1 MLTAFNYYEPEE
13 EHRIQKGMKE
23 NPVFEQEL
31 KVAESFTKIHA
42 KKSIGRTSCVVCGSN
57 RLTKFFEKWGVEY
70 LRCADC
76 SSIVAD
82 VQEDDLSA
90 YVHLKEM
97 REIRLSDENQR
108 IGSENRQQRW
118 EELLDWLRYRT
129 FRYCGRNTGFSI
141 LDYGNQWKGLSRIL
155 QESTLCKEYE
165 LRDSILADRGQKEND
180 LAEPVD
186 IVLALDYIQQKVN
199 PVQFFEEVHN
209 SLKKDGLFILGV
221 KVGSGFDILT
231 LRGNNKNIFPY
242 EHVLMPSREGISIM
256 LKQTGFELLEFT
268 TPGTFDLNYVK
279 ANIDGLAK
287 DDYFMQYFLKTATPS
302 AEADFQRFIQ
312 KSGLS
317 SYAQVIARRMG

>member
-23 NPVFEQEL
+23 NSLFEQEL
-31 KVAESFTKIHA
+31 KLAERFTKKHA
-42 KKSIGRTSCVVCGSN
+42 KSAVRRTSCVVCGSN
-57 RLTKFFEKWGVEY
+57 KLMHFYEKWGVEY

-82 VQEDDLSA
+82 VWEEDLA
-90 YVHLKEM
+90 EYILLKEM
-97 REIRLSDENQR
+97 RELRLSDENQK

-118 EELLDWLRYRT
+118 EELLDWLQYRT
-129 FRYCGRNTGFSI
+129 FRYCGKNTDFSI
-141 LDYGNQWKGLSRIL
+141 VDYGNRWRGLRQLL
-155 QESTLCKEYE
+155 QESALCGKYE
-165 LRDSILADRGQKEND
+165 MRDSILVDKEQAGNY
-180 LAEPVD
+180 AEEPVD
-186 IVLALDYIQQKVN
+186 MVLALDYIQQKVK
-199 PVQFFEEVHN
+199 PVQFFREVHN

-231 LRGNNKNIFPY
+231 LRENNKNIFPY
-242 EHVLMPSREGISIM
+242 EHVLMPSKEGISIM
-256 LKQTGFELLEFT
+256 LTQTGFELLEFT
-268 TPGTFDLNYVK
+268 TPGTFDVNYVK

-287 DDYFMQYFLKTATPS
+287 DDYFMQYFFKTATPS

-317 SYAQVIARRMG
+317 SYAQVIARRMD